1 MVFLMYVCLFVIW
14 CLRSFFFFFFE
25 CFWWFEQLANVYM
38 NVLKAEDLYLGHILN
53 THYSLAL

>member
-1 MVFLMYVCLFVIW
+1 MVFKV
-14 CLRSFFFFFFE
+14 FFFLFE

-53 THYSLAL
+53 MHYSLAL